1 MRRIGT
7 CCLLIA
13 GFVLIAAPAL
23 AHVEVSPT
31 ELPESSEQEL
41 LFSYQHGCDGLAT
54 DGLDVLLPEG
64 VEVTS
69 IGGPEGWQS
78 TIEETDD
85 GQVIVWSGPAVPD
98 GVEAE
103 YPVELDLPAGAGT
116 TLYFPTI
123 QRCGPDNQIR
133 WTEIP
138 AEGQDPEEL
147 AEPAPAVLLVDNPD
161 ATTST
166 AAETATTTEAT
177 TTTTETTTS
186 AEATSTSSEPTTTA
200 APDTTAPAAS
210 TTVVAAAT
218 TSPSP
223 PTTAASSNSGGALP
237 VALAVGG
244 AAVVAAGAFALAR
257 SRNKQ

>member
-1 MRRIGT
+1 MRCIGT

-13 GFVLIAAPAL
+13 GSVLIAAPAL
-23 AHVEVSPT
+23 AHVEVSPA
-31 ELPESSEQEL
+31 ELPESSEQQL
-41 LFSYQHGCDGLAT
+41 LFSYHHGCEGLAT

-69 IGGPEGWQS
+69 IGGPEGWQF
-78 TIEETDD
+78 TIEESDE

-98 GVEAE
+98 GVEAQ

-123 QRCGPDNQIR
+123 QRCGPDNQVR
-133 WTEIP
+133 WIEIP

-161 ATTST
+161 ATTAT
-166 AAETATTTEAT
+166 TAETATTTEAT
-177 TTTTETTTS
+177 TTTAETTTS
-186 AEATSTSSEPTTTA
+186 SKATSTTTEPTTT

-223 PTTAASSNSGGALP
+223 PTTAASSDGGGALP